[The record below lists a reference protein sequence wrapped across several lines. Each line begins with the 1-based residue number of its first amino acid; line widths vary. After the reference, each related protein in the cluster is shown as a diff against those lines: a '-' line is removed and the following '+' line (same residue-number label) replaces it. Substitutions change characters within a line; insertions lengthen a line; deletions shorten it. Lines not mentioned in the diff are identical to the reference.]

1 MFLHNQLT
9 SESRSLSTQKH
20 SILNV
25 WKGSEYVC
33 AQIASGIVLCHHNK
47 HLMGYFQFLHGSRV
61 ICVPLNIS
69 EKWNW
74 QLFSE
79 KLEETETVAF
89 IWRRPPFLHSDTN
102 LVLGHVLVYSADKT
116 HVLVVTV
123 DLIWLFFLN
132 IHSFNFVP
140 TPDKSLKFTGLR
152 RSYVNQPAFAL
163 IKVTL
168 LFCVM
173 CIVQRA
179 MFLFCCF
186 FRNYSSF
193 VWSIFFKYT
202 CCSNVVNSKVTEQAK
217 RCQIVIHKYIKTN
230 CWSFKHS
237 ISRRAKFS
245 PNSYKVEQVKLFSL
259 LCTFI

>member
-1 MFLHNQLT
+1 MFLRNQST
-9 SESRSLSTQKH
+9 SLSRSLSTQKH
-20 SILNV
+20 SILNI

-47 HLMGYFQFLHGSRV
+47 HLMGYFEFLHGLRV

-74 QLFSE
+74 QHFSE
-79 KLEETETVAF
+79 KLEETEIVAF
-89 IWRRPPFLHSDTN
+89 VWRRPPFLHSDTN
-102 LVLGHVLVYSADKT
+102 LVLGHVLVYFADKT

-140 TPDKSLKFTGLR
+140 TPNKSLKFTRLR
-152 RSYVNQPAFAL
+152 RSYVNRPAVVL

-168 LFCVM
+168 LFGLM

-179 MFLFCCF
+179 TLIFCCF
-186 FRNYSSF
+186 FCNYSSF
-193 VWSIFFKYT
+193 AWSIFFWVHLLFE
-202 CCSNVVNSKVTEQAK
+202 CC
-217 RCQIVIHKYIKTN
+217 
-230 CWSFKHS
+230 
-237 ISRRAKFS
+237 
-245 PNSYKVEQVKLFSL
+245 
-259 LCTFI
+259 